1 MNETVTVGQAIEFIR
16 NSLSDIYPRGEVDGF
31 VKIIFRQ
38 LLNYESV
45 DILLRKDNILPE
57 FIPEKITKVVKDL
70 QNHRPIQYIFGT
82 AYFHGHNFHV
92 DGSTLIPRPET
103 EELVDMI
110 IKDNPGSDLSVLDCG
125 TGSGC
130 IAISLAIG
138 MRFANVEAIDISEDA
153 LKVASGNAVALKAKV
168 RFGKQDILDMPQVS
182 EKYDIIVS
190 NPPYIGEC
198 ERLSMD
204 SNVLDYEPDTALFVP
219 DNDPLVFYRK
229 IAEFGV
235 TALKPGGRIYYEINS
250 RFPEEMRSMMM
261 KLGYRDISVI
271 RDMQGLYR
279 FLIARK
285 EYESEKEGR

>member
-1 MNETVTVGQAIEFIR
+1 MNETMTVGQAIDYIR
-16 NSLSDIYPRGEVDGF
+16 KSLSDIYPRGEVDGF

-57 FIPEKITKVVKDL
+57 FIPDKITKVIKDL
-70 QNHRPIQYIFGT
+70 QKRRPIQYIFGT

-110 IKDNPGSDLSVLDCG
+110 IDENPVSDLSVLDCG

-138 MRFANVEAIDISEDA
+138 LKFANVEAIDISEDA
-153 LKVASGNAVALKAKV
+153 LRVASGNAAALKAKV
-168 RFGKQDILDMPQVS
+168 RFSKQDILDMPQVS

-198 ERLSMD
+198 ERPSMD

-235 TALKPGGRIYYEINS
+235 AALKSGGRIYYEINS
-250 RFPEEMRSMMM
+250 RFPEEMRSMMA

>member
-1 MNETVTVGQAIEFIR
+1 MNETVTVGQAIDYIR
-16 NSLSDIYPRGEVDGF
+16 ASLSGMYPKGEVDGF
-31 VKIIFRQ
+31 VKIIFRE

-57 FIPEKITKVVKDL
+57 FIPDKITKVVKDL
-70 QNHRPIQYIFGT
+70 QKHRPIQYIFGT
-82 AYFHGHNFHV
+82 AYFHGHNFYV

-110 IKDNPGSDLSVLDCG
+110 IDGNQGADLSVLDCG

-130 IAISLAIG
+130 VAISLAIG
-138 MRFANVEAIDISEDA
+138 LRFADVEAIDISEEA
-153 LKVASGNAVALKAKV
+153 LKVAARNSSSLKAKV
-168 RFGKQDILDMPQVS
+168 RFRKEDILNMPSVI

-190 NPPYIGEC
+190 NPPYIGES
-198 ERLSMD
+198 ERVSMD
-204 SNVLDYEPDTALFVP
+204 LNVINYEPEAALFVP
-219 DNDPLVFYRK
+219 EDDPLIFYRK

-250 RFPEEMRSMMM
+250 RFPDEMKSMMNR
-261 KLGYRDISVI
+261 LGYRDISVI

-285 EYESEKEGR
+285 GYESEEEGR

>member
-1 MNETVTVGQAIEFIR
+1 MTVGQAIDYIR
-16 NSLSDIYPRGEVDGF
+16 ASLSGMYPKGEVDGF
-31 VKIIFRQ
+31 VKIIFRE

-57 FIPEKITKVVKDL
+57 FIPDKITKVVKDL
-70 QNHRPIQYIFGT
+70 QKHRPIQYIFGT
-82 AYFHGHNFHV
+82 AYFHGHNFYV

-110 IKDNPGSDLSVLDCG
+110 IDENQGADLSVLDCG

-138 MRFANVEAIDISEDA
+138 LRFADVEAVDISEEA
-153 LKVASGNAVALKAKV
+153 LKVAARNSSSLKAKV
-168 RFGKQDILDMPQVS
+168 HFRKQDLLNMPSVI

-190 NPPYIGEC
+190 NPPYIGES
-198 ERLSMD
+198 ERVSMD
-204 SNVLDYEPDTALFVP
+204 LNVIDYEPEAALFVP
-219 DNDPLVFYRK
+219 EEDPLIFYRK

-250 RFPEEMRSMMM
+250 RFPDEMKSMMNR
-261 KLGYRDISVI
+261 LGYRDISVI

-285 EYESEKEGR
+285 GYESEEGR

>member
-57 FIPEKITKVVKDL
+57 FIPEKIAKVVKDL

-271 RDMQGLYR
+271 RDMQGSYR

>member
-1 MNETVTVGQAIEFIR
+1 MNETMTVGQAIDYIR
-16 NSLSDIYPRGEVDGF
+16 ASLSGMYPKGEVDGF
-31 VKIIFRQ
+31 VKIIFRE

-57 FIPEKITKVVKDL
+57 FIPDKITKVVKDL
-70 QNHRPIQYIFGT
+70 QKHRPIQYIFGT
-82 AYFHGHNFHV
+82 AYFHGHNFYV

-110 IKDNPGSDLSVLDCG
+110 IDENQGADLSVLDCG

-138 MRFANVEAIDISEDA
+138 LRFADVEAVDISEEA
-153 LKVASGNAVALKAKV
+153 LKVAARNSSSLKAKV
-168 RFGKQDILDMPQVS
+168 HFRKQDLLNMPSVI

-190 NPPYIGEC
+190 NPPYIGES
-198 ERLSMD
+198 ERVSMD
-204 SNVLDYEPDTALFVP
+204 LNVIDYEPEAALFVP
-219 DNDPLVFYRK
+219 EEDPLIFYRK

-250 RFPEEMRSMMM
+250 RFPDEMKSMMNR
-261 KLGYRDISVI
+261 LGYRDISVI

-285 EYESEKEGR
+285 GYESEEGR

>member
-1 MNETVTVGQAIEFIR
+1 MTVGQAIDYIR
-16 NSLSDIYPRGEVDGF
+16 ASLSGMYPKGEVDGF
-31 VKIIFRQ
+31 VKIIFRE

-57 FIPEKITKVVKDL
+57 FIPDKITKVVKDL
-70 QNHRPIQYIFGT
+70 QKHRPIQYIFGT
-82 AYFHGHNFHV
+82 AYFHGHNFYV

-110 IKDNPGSDLSVLDCG
+110 IDENQGADLSVLDCG

-138 MRFANVEAIDISEDA
+138 LRFADVEAIDISEEA
-153 LKVASGNAVALKAKV
+153 LKVAARNSSSLKAKV
-168 RFGKQDILDMPQVS
+168 RFRKEDILNMPSVI

-190 NPPYIGEC
+190 NPPYIGES
-198 ERLSMD
+198 ERVSMD
-204 SNVLDYEPDTALFVP
+204 LNVIDYEPEAALFVP
-219 DNDPLVFYRK
+219 EDDPLIFYRK

-250 RFPEEMRSMMM
+250 RFPDEMKSMMNR
-261 KLGYRDISVI
+261 LGYRDISVI

-285 EYESEKEGR
+285 GYESEEEGR

>member
-1 MNETVTVGQAIEFIR
+1 MTVGQAIDYIR
-16 NSLSDIYPRGEVDGF
+16 ASLSGMYPKGEVDGF
-31 VKIIFRQ
+31 VKIIFRE

-57 FIPEKITKVVKDL
+57 FIPDKITKVVKDL
-70 QNHRPIQYIFGT
+70 QKHRPIQYIFGT
-82 AYFHGHNFHV
+82 AYFHGHNFYV

-110 IKDNPGSDLSVLDCG
+110 IDENQGADLSVLDCG

-138 MRFANVEAIDISEDA
+138 LRFADVEAVDISEEA
-153 LKVASGNAVALKAKV
+153 LKVAARNSSSLKAKV
-168 RFGKQDILDMPQVS
+168 RFRKEDILNMPSVI

-190 NPPYIGEC
+190 NPPYIGES
-198 ERLSMD
+198 ERVSMD
-204 SNVLDYEPDTALFVP
+204 LNVIDYEPEAALFVP
-219 DNDPLVFYRK
+219 EEDPLIFYRK

-250 RFPEEMRSMMM
+250 RFPDEMKSMMNR
-261 KLGYRDISVI
+261 LGYRDISVI

-285 EYESEKEGR
+285 GYESEEGR

>member
-57 FIPEKITKVVKDL
+57 FIPDKIAKVVKDL
-70 QNHRPIQYIFGT
+70 QKRRPIQYIFGT

-110 IKDNPGSDLSVLDCG
+110 INENPDSDLSVLDCG

-138 MRFANVEAIDISEDA
+138 LKFANVEAIDISEDA

-198 ERLSMD
+198 ERSSMD
-204 SNVLDYEPDTALFVP
+204 SNVLDYEPNTALFVP

-235 TALKPGGRIYYEINS
+235 TALKPGGRIYYEFNS
-250 RFPEEMRSMMM
+250 RFPEEMRSMMT
-261 KLGYRDISVI
+261 KLGYLDISVI

>member
-1 MNETVTVGQAIEFIR
+1 MNETMTVGQAIDYIR
-16 NSLSDIYPRGEVDGF
+16 ASLSGMYPKGEVDGF
-31 VKIIFRQ
+31 VKIIFRE

-57 FIPEKITKVVKDL
+57 FIPDKITKVVKDL
-70 QNHRPIQYIFGT
+70 QKHRPIQYIFGT
-82 AYFHGHNFHV
+82 AYFYGHNFYV

-110 IKDNPGSDLSVLDCG
+110 IDENQGADLSVLDCG

-138 MRFANVEAIDISEDA
+138 LRFADVEAIDISEEA
-153 LKVASGNAVALKAKV
+153 LKVAARNSSSLKAKV
-168 RFGKQDILDMPQVS
+168 RFRKEDILNMPSVI

-190 NPPYIGEC
+190 NPPYIGES
-198 ERLSMD
+198 EMVSMD
-204 SNVLDYEPDTALFVP
+204 LNVIDYEPEAALFVP
-219 DNDPLVFYRK
+219 EDDPLIFYRK

-250 RFPEEMRSMMM
+250 RFPDEMKSMMNR
-261 KLGYRDISVI
+261 LGYRDISVI

-285 EYESEKEGR
+285 GYESEEGR

>member
-1 MNETVTVGQAIEFIR
+1 MNETMTVGQAIDYIR
-16 NSLSDIYPRGEVDGF
+16 ASLSGMYPKGEVDGF
-31 VKIIFRQ
+31 VKIIFRE

-57 FIPEKITKVVKDL
+57 FIPDKITKVVKDL
-70 QNHRPIQYIFGT
+70 QKHRPIQYIFGT
-82 AYFHGHNFHV
+82 AYFHGHNFYV

-110 IKDNPGSDLSVLDCG
+110 IDENQGADLSVLDCG

-138 MRFANVEAIDISEDA
+138 LRFADVEAVDISEEA
-153 LKVASGNAVALKAKV
+153 LKVAARNSSSLKAKV
-168 RFGKQDILDMPQVS
+168 RFRKEDILNMPSVI

-190 NPPYIGEC
+190 NPPYIGES
-198 ERLSMD
+198 ERVSMD
-204 SNVLDYEPDTALFVP
+204 LNVIDYEPEAALFVP
-219 DNDPLVFYRK
+219 EEDPLIFYRK

-250 RFPEEMRSMMM
+250 RFPDEMKSMMNR
-261 KLGYRDISVI
+261 LGYRDISVI

-285 EYESEKEGR
+285 GYESEEGR

>member
-57 FIPEKITKVVKDL
+57 FIPEKIAKVVKDL